1 VANRTFAGCQ
11 RASIRGLL
19 LVMHVIHDKKYHLPS
34 KRPLEP
40 GMDVGVDEVN
50 GGGS

>member
-1 VANRTFAGCQ
+1 
-11 RASIRGLL
+11 
-19 LVMHVIHDKKYHLPS
+19 MHVIHDKTYYLPF

-40 GMDVGVDEVN
+40 GMDVGVDERN